1 MNYLRKCGSV
11 FHLYK
16 MLGHS
21 TFEKTKRYAN
31 LLTEDLQQ
39 IHEKVNLLIG
49 SLEEDKKKRDD
60 TWGEPSLLFMI
71 CSSVRMNQA

>member
-1 MNYLRKCGSV
+1 
-11 FHLYK
+11 

-21 TFEKTKRYAN
+21 PFEKTRRYAN

-60 TWGEPSLLFMI
+60 TWGSHPFFMI

>member
-1 MNYLRKCGSV
+1 
-11 FHLYK
+11 

-21 TFEKTKRYAN
+21 PFEKTRRYAN

-49 SLEEDKKKRDD
+49 SLEKDKKKRDD
-60 TWGEPSLLFMI
+60 TWGEPSLLYDM
-71 CSSVRMNQA
+71 

>member
-1 MNYLRKCGSV
+1 
-11 FHLYK
+11 
-16 MLGHS
+16 MLDHPP
-21 TFEKTKRYAN
+21 FEKTRRYAN

-60 TWGEPSLLFMI
+60 TWGEPSLLYDM
-71 CSSVRMNQA
+71 